1 MQIFTVYILF
11 SATLEKYYIGY
22 TGQSI
27 QQRLNSHLANHK
39 GFTAKVKDWKV
50 VYTRNFDNKKAAM
63 NEEKRLKAL
72 KSKIRL
78 QQLIEM
84 SSSPASYRNE

>member
-11 SATLEKYYIGY
+11 STTLNKYYIGY

-27 QQRLNSHLANHK
+27 QHRLNHHLANHK
-39 GFTAKVKDWKV
+39 GFTAKAKDWEV
-50 VYTRNFDNKKAAM
+50 VYTQNFDTKKEAM

-72 KSKIRL
+72 KNKIRL
-78 QQLIEM
+78 QQFIKM
-84 SSSPASYRNE
+84 RSSTE

>member
-1 MQIFTVYILF
+1 MQIFIVYILF

-27 QQRLNSHLANHK
+27 QQRLSHHLANHK
-39 GFTAKVKDWKV
+39 GFTAKAKDWKV
-50 VYTRNFDNKKAAM
+50 VHTQNFDNKTAAM
-63 NEEKRLKAL
+63 SEEKRLKAL

-78 QQLIEM
+78 QQFIEM
-84 SSSPASYRNE
+84 CSLTAHTDSH